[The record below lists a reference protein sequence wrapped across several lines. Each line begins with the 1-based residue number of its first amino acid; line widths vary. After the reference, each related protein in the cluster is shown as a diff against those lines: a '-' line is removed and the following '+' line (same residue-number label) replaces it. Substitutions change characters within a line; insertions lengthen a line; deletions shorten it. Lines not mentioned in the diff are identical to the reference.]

1 MDQLS
6 GSLAMAIQ
14 DPTVARAELA
24 IEEAELIDGGPAV
37 SWGAIIAGALSA
49 AALSFVLLA
58 IGAAFG
64 LSVTSPWDF
73 TGREAGEA
81 AAAVGIGTAI
91 FLIVVHA
98 LASGVGGY
106 LAGRLRSKLIGLRGD
121 ETYFRDTAHG
131 LVVWAVSALTIIL
144 MIAFLAFATAR
155 GTVAVGTATLNA
167 AGQAAGAAAPALLG
181 ERGED
186 NIGYF
191 IDTLFRPGAGAPA
204 ATGTEG
210 QAPTSGAA
218 TAPMTLPG
226 PRLESD
232 VRMER
237 EEIARILRVALDGE
251 ISSEDR
257 THIAQIVAG
266 ETGLPQAEAEQRVDQ
281 VIERA
286 KTARAEAIETA
297 KQAADAARQAGMYTA
312 LWAAVAML
320 AGAFAASL
328 AATWGG
334 RARDL

>member
-1 MDQLS
+1 MT
-6 GSLAMAIQ
+6 IQ
-14 DPTVARAELA
+14 DPTAARAELA

-73 TGREAGEA
+73 TIGQAGETA
-81 AAAVGIGTAI
+81 AAIGIGAAI

-131 LVVWAVSALTIIL
+131 LVVWAVSALTTIL

-155 GTVAVGTATLNA
+155 GTVAVGAAALNA
-167 AGQAAGAAAPALLG
+167 AGQAAGAAAPDLMG
-181 ERGED
+181 DTGTD
-186 NIGYF
+186 KIGYF
-191 IDTLFRPGAGAPA
+191 IDTLFRPAAGAPA
-204 ATGTEG
+204 TTGTENP
-210 QAPTSGAA
+210 APTGGAA
-218 TAPMTLPG
+218 TAPMTLPE
-226 PRLESD
+226 PRSEAD

-237 EEIARILRVALDGE
+237 EQIDRIVRVALDGE
-251 ISSEDR
+251 ISAEDR
-257 THIAQIVAG
+257 SYVAQIVAQ
-266 ETGLPQAEAEQRVDQ
+266 ETGVPQAEAEQRVDQ
-281 VIERA
+281 LIERA
-286 KTARAEAIETA
+286 KAAQAEAIETA
-297 KQAADAARQAGMYTA
+297 KQAADAARQASMYTA

>member
-1 MDQLS
+1 MT
-6 GSLAMAIQ
+6 IQ

-73 TGREAGEA
+73 TGRDAGEA
-81 AAAVGIGTAI
+81 AAAMGIGTAI
-91 FLIVVHA
+91 FLIIVHA
-98 LASGVGGY
+98 LASGIGGY

-131 LVVWAVSALTIIL
+131 LVVWAVSALTTIL
-144 MIAFLAFATAR
+144 MIACLALATAS
-155 GTVAVGTATLNA
+155 GGVALGAASLNA
-167 AGQAAGAAAPALLG
+167 AGQAAGAAAPALMDETG
-181 ERGED
+181 RGGD

-191 IDTLFRPGAGAPA
+191 IDTLFRPGAGVPA
-204 ATGTEG
+204 TTGTEG
-210 QAPTSGAA
+210 QAPTGGA
-218 TAPMTLPG
+218 TAPMALPE
-226 PRLESD
+226 PRAESD

-237 EEIARILRVALDGE
+237 EEIGRIVRIALDGE
-251 ISSEDR
+251 ISAEDR
-257 THIAQIVAG
+257 TYVAQIVAG

-281 VIERA
+281 MIERA
-286 KTARAEAIETA
+286 KAMRAEAIETA
-297 KQAADAARQAGMYTA
+297 KQTADAARQAGMYTA

>member
-1 MDQLS
+1 MT
-6 GSLAMAIQ
+6 IQ
-14 DPTVARAELA
+14 DPTIARAELA

-73 TGREAGEA
+73 AGRDAGEA

-98 LASGVGGY
+98 ITSGVGGY

-131 LVVWAVSALTIIL
+131 LVVWAVSALTTIL

-155 GTVAVGTATLNA
+155 GTVAVGAATLNA
-167 AGQAAGAAAPALLG
+167 AGQAAGAAPALLDETG
-181 ERGED
+181 RGGG

-191 IDTLFRPGAGAPA
+191 IDTLFRPSASAPSTTA
-204 ATGTEG
+204 TEG
-210 QAPTSGAA
+210 QASTSGAA
-218 TAPMTLPG
+218 AVPLTSPE
-226 PRLESD
+226 PRAESD
-232 VRMER
+232 ARMDR
-237 EEIARILRVALDGE
+237 EEIGRIVRVALDGE
-251 ISSEDR
+251 ISAEDR
-257 THIAQIVAG
+257 TYVAQIVAR
-266 ETGLPQAEAEQRVDQ
+266 ETGMPQAEAEQRVDQ
-281 VIERA
+281 MIERA
-286 KTARAEAIETA
+286 KAAKTEAIETA

>member
-1 MDQLS
+1 MT
-6 GSLAMAIQ
+6 MQ
-14 DPTVARAELA
+14 DPTIARAELAA

-37 SWGAIIAGALSA
+37 SWGAILAGALSA

-58 IGAAFG
+58 VGAAFG

-73 TGREAGEA
+73 TGGDAGET

-98 LASGVGGY
+98 ITSGVGGY

-131 LVVWAVSALTIIL
+131 LVVWAVSALTTIL
-144 MIAFLAFATAR
+144 MIACLAFATAR
-155 GTVAVGTATLNA
+155 GGVALGAASLNA
-167 AGQAAGAAAPALLG
+167 AGQAAGAAAPALLDETG
-181 ERGED
+181 QD
-186 NIGYF
+186 SFGYF
-191 IDTLFRPGAGAPA
+191 IDMLFRPTAGAPA
-204 ATGTEG
+204 PTGNQGTGTEG
-210 QAPTSGAA
+210 QAQTGGAA
-218 TAPMTLPG
+218 TAPMALPE
-226 PRLESD
+226 PRSEAD

-237 EEIARILRVALDGE
+237 EEIGRIVRVALDGE
-251 ISSEDR
+251 ISAEDR
-257 THIAQIVAG
+257 TYVAQIVAQESG
-266 ETGLPQAEAEQRVDQ
+266 VPQAEAEQRVDQ
-281 VIERA
+281 MIERA
-286 KTARAEAIETA
+286 KAAQAEAVETA

-320 AGAFAASL
+320 AGAFTASL

>member
-1 MDQLS
+1 MT
-6 GSLAMAIQ
+6 IQ

-73 TGREAGEA
+73 TGRDAGEA

-98 LASGVGGY
+98 ITSGVGGY

-131 LVVWAVSALTIIL
+131 LVVWAVSALTTIL
-144 MIAFLAFATAR
+144 MIACLAFATAR
-155 GTVAVGTATLNA
+155 GGVALGAASLNA
-167 AGQAAGAAAPALLG
+167 AGQAAGAAAPALLDETG
-181 ERGED
+181 QD
-186 NIGYF
+186 NFGYF
-191 IDTLFRPGAGAPA
+191 IDMLFRPTAGAPA
-204 ATGTEG
+204 QTGNQGTGTQG
-210 QAPTSGAA
+210 PAQTAGAA
-218 TAPMTLPG
+218 TAPKAFPA
-226 PRLESD
+226 PRSEAD

-237 EEIARILRVALDGE
+237 EEIGRIVRVALDGE
-251 ISSEDR
+251 ISAEDR
-257 THIAQIVAG
+257 TYVAQIVAQESG
-266 ETGLPQAEAEQRVDQ
+266 VPQAEAEQRVDQ
-281 VIERA
+281 MIERA
-286 KTARAEAIETA
+286 KAAQAEAVETA

-320 AGAFAASL
+320 AGAFTASL